1 MIEATRSPVD
11 GLWRAWALFERSR
24 LGEISEAE
32 IAAGAPDLP
41 RWVIVAVAKTKG
53 AAIRNGLRVAQH
65 ITPKEAA

>member
-1 MIEATRSPVD
+1 MIEASRSPVD

-24 LGEISEAE
+24 LGEISAAE
-32 IAAGAPDLP
+32 LAAGAPDLP

-65 ITPKEAA
+65 ITPKEVA